1 MSGGYKN
8 ISQKEALIFKIL
20 IVIVNKST
28 TFAEA
33 SRYIQKKNIW
43 LTFSDSTK
51 NNNNNNN
58 NNNRKQLNKLPSSN
72 LFSQILPHLGLLS
85 DHNNTDKPAYKT
97 ALSTL
102 NI

>member
-51 NNNNNNN
+51 NNNNNN
-58 NNNRKQLNKLPSSN
+58 RKQLNKLPSSN

>member
-8 ISQKEALIFKIL
+8 TSQKEALIFKIL

-51 NNNNNNN
+51 NNNN